1 MIRRRGDAGFTLI
14 ELMVVITVLS
24 LLTLSVT
31 LSVSR
36 PRGGGPAQDW
46 ARFEAVH
53 DAMRT
58 EAVLTRRILGLAVNS
73 QGYQRL
79 ERVDGA
85 WRAEGELIAWR
96 DGVAVER
103 PFGGPVAFLPAG
115 QGSAVRVRFEGGS
128 RVTVCESDGW
138 AALRCGPS

>member
-1 MIRRRGDAGFTLI
+1 MTSDRAAGFTLI

-36 PRGGGPAQDW
+36 PRGGGAAQDW

-53 DAMRT
+53 EALRT
-58 EAVLTRRILGLAVNS
+58 EAVLTRRILGLSVNAE
-73 QGYQRL
+73 GYQRF
-79 ERVDGA
+79 ERVGGS
-85 WRAEGELIAWR
+85 WRAQGEVISWR
-96 DGVAVER
+96 EDVAVER

-115 QGSAVRVRFEGGS
+115 PGSAVRIRFGGAS
-128 RVTVCESDGW
+128 GVTVCASDGW

>member
-1 MIRRRGDAGFTLI
+1 MTRRGQAGFTLI
-14 ELMVVITVLS
+14 ELMVVITILS

-36 PRGGGPAQDW
+36 PRSGGAAQDW

-53 DAMRT
+53 ASLRT

-73 QGYQRL
+73 EGYQRL
-79 ERVDGA
+79 ARVDGA
-85 WRAEGELIAWR
+85 WRQEGEVIAWR
-96 DGVAVER
+96 AGVAVER
-103 PFGGPVAFLPAG
+103 PFAGPVAFLPAG
-115 QGSAVRVRFEGGS
+115 QGSAVRLRFEGGA

-138 AALRCGPS
+138 AALLCGPS